1 MARRLSF
8 PSNPKPTRGWHRV
21 TLPNIPNPWAE
32 VLQGTEVSCRVS
44 TRIIT
49 WLNTNLGGKCKYIRY
64 NTWDFKRQED
74 ALLFTLTWG

>member
-1 MARRLSF
+1 MARQLSF

-32 VLQGTEVSCRVS
+32 ELQGTEVSCRVS